1 MANLQDTDVLPVGR
15 GAATYKATFKDVKD
29 SLPAAPDASDTVK
42 GVVELATAAETT
54 TGSDATRAVT
64 PAGLK
69 VELDKKAA
77 DAPDGTAAGTKQYVR
92 QVATTGTGA
101 LAQAKTWEEP
111 SFTQAGTGAVTRTI
125 ESKLR
130 DVVSVKD
137 FGAKGDGTTDDTAA
151 IQAALDTAS
160 KAIYFP
166 QGTYRVVKGDNS
178 PALTSSVSDRRIYG
192 EGAITATSTVRKA
205 IYITGARTQFSLNC
219 SGNNQIGVF
228 VHIAASDCQVT
239 NCRITDLHSP
249 ASAGEVNGVRATLD
263 GLTGGIVVSDNYFSQ
278 LESVGDLTGSNG
290 IGMSRAVLVAADSDL
305 DSPVVISNNTI
316 KNVIGEE
323 GDAVVVISSNGA
335 GTYYRL
341 NLVIQSNTILNFNR
355 RGIKVQCSGARI
367 IGNTLRNTWSS
378 DQGNMQCAIDLV
390 QGGSHFVVNN
400 ILDNCK
406 YVAQIKANE
415 DVAVI
420 SDITVASNIIT
431 GIGAETSKGLIH
443 LKTNSGSNVTVSNNT
458 ILCSGYAGTAIAVVS
473 TDKVFIDGNR
483 VDIDAGGTPFD
494 LATGITNLVGGF
506 NQVTGAPSASI
517 RLPGVATDSAVTF
530 EVNGATTRALTLTN
544 ADTTL
549 SDGELISQL
558 AFNVQ
563 DGTLNQI
570 GASVRAVAVG
580 SAGSTALDLH
590 SGSSGTPDTFAARVA
605 TDGSFYVGGLDRTT
619 AKFGFDVTRGAL
631 ILLST
636 TAPASPNAGWLYF
649 DSSAKKLKVYS
660 GTAWET
666 VTSV

>member
-1 MANLQDTDVLPVGR
+1 MTKTRDLADLGGGFIQVGATVNMQRTVEEKLQ
-15 GAATYKATFKDVKD
+15 
-29 SLPAAPDASDTVK
+29 
-42 GVVELATAAETT
+42 
-54 TGSDATRAVT
+54 
-64 PAGLK
+64 
-69 VELDKKAA
+69 
-77 DAPDGTAAGTKQYVR
+77 
-92 QVATTGTGA
+92 
-101 LAQAKTWEEP
+101 
-111 SFTQAGTGAVTRTI
+111 
-125 ESKLR
+125 

-137 FGAKGDGTTDDTAA
+137 FGAVGNGTDDDTEA
-151 IQAALDTAS
+151 IQAALDTTS

-166 QGTYRVVKGDNS
+166 QGTYRVVKNDSS
-178 PALTSSVSDRRIYG
+178 PALTSSVADRRIYG

-205 IYITGARTQFSLNC
+205 IYITGDRTQFSLNC
-219 SGNNQIGVF
+219 SGNNNIGVF

-239 NCRITDLHSP
+239 NCRITDLYSP
-249 ASAGEVNGVRATLD
+249 ASTGEVNGVRVTLD
-263 GLTGGIVVSDNYFSQ
+263 GLTGGVVVSDNYFSQ
-278 LESVGDLTGSNG
+278 LESVGDLTGGNG
-290 IGMSRAVLVAADSDL
+290 IGMSRAVIVEADSDL
-305 DSPVVISNNTI
+305 DSPIVISNNTI

-323 GDAVVVISSNGA
+323 GDSIAVISSNGA

-341 NLVIQSNTILNFNR
+341 NLVIQSNTVLNFTR
-355 RGIKVQCSGARI
+355 RGIKIQCSGARI

-378 DQGNMQCAIDLV
+378 DQGNMQCVIDLV

-406 YVAQIKANE
+406 YVAQIKAIE
-415 DVAVI
+415 DVAAI

-431 GIGAETSKGLIH
+431 GIGAETSNGLIY

-458 ILCSGYAGTAIAVVS
+458 ILCSGYAGIAIAVIN
-473 TDKVFIDGNR
+473 TDKVFIDGNH
-483 VDIDAGGTPFD
+483 VDIAAGGTPFD
-494 LATGITNLVGGF
+494 VATGITNLVGGF
-506 NQVTGAPSASI
+506 NQVTGKPSSSM
-517 RLPGVATDSAVTF
+517 RLPGVTTDSAVTF

-549 SDGELISQL
+549 NDGEIISRL

-563 DGTLNQI
+563 DGALNQI

-580 SAGSTALDLH
+580 TSGSTALDFH
-590 SGSSGTPDTFAARVA
+590 SGSSGTPDVFAARVA
-605 TDGSFYVGGLDRTT
+605 TDGSFYVGGIDRST

-636 TAPASPNAGWLYF
+636 TAPASPSEGWLYF

-666 VTSV
+666 VTST